1 MSSIV
6 FGPFSHMYL
15 PSKLV
20 LIIPPGLLS
29 LSTIIKSDV
38 FLDKK
43 FAALK
48 PEIPPPIITVCVFKL
63 LV

>member
-1 MSSIV
+1 
-6 FGPFSHMYL
+6 
-15 PSKLV
+15 
-20 LIIPPGLLS
+20 
-29 LSTIIKSDV
+29 
-38 FLDKK
+38 LDKK

>member
-1 MSSIV
+1 
-6 FGPFSHMYL
+6 MYL

-29 LSTIIKSDV
+29 LSTIIKSEV

-48 PEIPPPIITVCVFKL
+48 PEIPPPIITVCVFKV

>member
-1 MSSIV
+1 
-6 FGPFSHMYL
+6 MYP

-20 LIIPPGLLS
+20 LIIPPSLLS
-29 LSTIIKSDV
+29 LSTIIKFEV
-38 FLDKK
+38 FLYKK

-48 PEIPPPIITVCVFKL
+48 PEIPPPIITVCVFKV